1 MSEKALTTETE
12 RVSDGEMRFMF
23 IHPEYIVENKL
34 NDAPINDIEDMMSS
48 IRMNGLR
55 QPLDVLPEENKDTFR
70 IIGGHRRFEAIKR
83 GIKEGYGW
91 FSKGIP
97 CVIQESQI
105 ESTLDEQI
113 VMHEENI
120 NSRNYKDGNY
130 LEGIKTLYMLY
141 QEKSSQDKTFKGSAI
156 IKRLAEKLNV
166 GTRQAYKTAFIATS
180 ADTWITNAVEDKLL
194 TIDAAAVIAHLDEQ
208 KQEEL
213 HKYFDE
219 HHMIPKD
226 VLDMYRKNADKKEAS
241 DIKDSEM
248 DNTSEKEDNAP
259 EKETDPVSEPAF
271 KEEMKKEPE
280 VPDNNAARKQEIKEM
295 VRKYDDSDFFGADS
309 SEGFSDIASPEYE
322 DSMYREDRESS
333 EPDEYEEDFTESMGM
348 NTSAPSPSADNQM
361 KMDPALTALSWF
373 SALTERGSITGQEK
387 AYIDT
392 ILQMMASVYFPYYV
406 KQGYVDGNMKKTM
419 EEIVDMMSGLL

>member
-12 RVSDGEMRFMF
+12 KVSDGEMRFMF

-166 GTRQAYKTAFIATS
+166 GTRQAYKTAYIATS

-194 TIDAAAVIAHLDEQ
+194 TIDAAAVIAHLDAD

-213 HKYFDE
+213 HKYFEE

-226 VLDMYRKNADKKEAS
+226 VLDAYRKNADKKESSA
-241 DIKDSEM
+241 DQ
-248 DNTSEKEDNAP
+248 NPEKDNAP
-259 EKETDPVSEPAF
+259 EKETESELAF
-271 KEEMKKEPE
+271 KEEAKREPE

-295 VRKYDDSDFFGADS
+295 VRKYDDSDFFGTDS
-309 SEGFSDIASPEYE
+309 SEGFSDIDSPAYE
-322 DSMYREDRESS
+322 DPMYREDRESL
-333 EPDEYEEDFTESMGM
+333 EDDEYEDEFAGFSGV
-348 NTSAPSPSADNQM
+348 NASAPVSPSADNQI

-373 SALTERGSITGQEK
+373 SALTERGSITEQEK

-406 KQGYVDGNMKKTM
+406 KQGYVGGNMKKTM

>member
-12 RVSDGEMRFMF
+12 KVSDGEMRFMF

-48 IRMNGLR
+48 IRVNGLR
-55 QPLDVLPEENKDTFR
+55 QPLDVLPEANKDTFR

-194 TIDAAAVIAHLDEQ
+194 TIDAAAVIAHLDAE

-226 VLDMYRKNADKKEAS
+226 VLDMYRKNADKKEVS
-241 DIKDSEM
+241 DVKNPEKD
-248 DNTSEKEDNAP
+248 NIP
-259 EKETDPVSEPAF
+259 EKETDSESDSVF
-271 KEEMKKEPE
+271 KEEVKQEPE
-280 VPDNNAARKQEIKEM
+280 VPDNSAARKQEIKDM
-295 VRKYDDSDFFGADS
+295 VRKYDDSDFYGVGDS
-309 SEGFSDIASPEYE
+309 ENIEGIDASGYE
-322 DSMYREDRESS
+322 DPMYREDRESLDA
-333 EPDEYEEDFTESMGM
+333 DEYEGEFAGSLGM
-348 NTSAPSPSADNQM
+348 DLSSPSPASAPSADNQM

-373 SALTERGSITGQEK
+373 STLTERGSITGQEK

-392 ILQMMASVYFPYYV
+392 ILQMMASVYFPHYV
-406 KQGYVDGNMKKTM
+406 KQGYIDGNMKKTM
-419 EEIVDMMSGLL
+419 EEVVDMMSGLL